1 MSTCCQHFV
10 NFQLLNG
17 HLMLK
22 NLLLVSFELVIFDSF
37 QDKLYYVGNEPLNEC
52 FVSRGTLSD
61 NAFCK
66 QWPLENIKETLPR
79 IVSF

>member
-1 MSTCCQHFV
+1 M
-10 NFQLLNG
+10 
-17 HLMLK
+17 
-22 NLLLVSFELVIFDSF
+22 IFDSF

-79 IVSF
+79 IVSFKMVDHNTFKIGILPYLDIVISMTF